1 MRHPLPYA
9 FARSSQLLLE
19 DDGQQLVLWHGP
31 APDVTALSEVLRKH
45 KVRHLLSLDA
55 TSLAQRIS
63 AAYAQGES
71 SAATVVSEVESDA
84 DLSRM
89 MQDLPAVEDLLETA
103 DDAPII
109 RMLNALLTQAG
120 GSKER
125 RPMTQ
130 FGLTHLCFRVDDVEA
145 VAAAVVEH
153 GGTVHENTRTTLA
166 DGVLD
171 FVYCSDPDG
180 VRLELMKTPS

>member
-1 MRHPLPYA
+1 M
-9 FARSSQLLLE
+9 S
-19 DDGQQLVLWHGP
+19 
-31 APDVTALSEVLRKH
+31 TALSHVGVCVSDVERSTRFYCEALGFEVAEAFDVGDEFGRLMELDSVQLRSQFL
-45 KVRHLLSLDA
+45 RREGLAIELLSF
-55 TSLAQRIS
+55 SVP
-63 AAYAQGES
+63 E
-71 SAATVVSEVESDA
+71 
-84 DLSRM
+84 
-89 MQDLPAVEDLLETA
+89 P
-103 DDAPII
+103 
-109 RMLNALLTQAG
+109 G

>member
-1 MRHPLPYA
+1 M
-9 FARSSQLLLE
+9 S
-19 DDGQQLVLWHGP
+19 
-31 APDVTALSEVLRKH
+31 TALSHVGVCVSDVERSTRFYCEALGFEAAEAFDVGDEFGRLMELDSVQLHSQFLR
-45 KVRHLLSLDA
+45 RDGQAIELLA
-55 TSLAQRIS
+55 FS
-63 AAYAQGES
+63 APE
-71 SAATVVSEVESDA
+71 
-84 DLSRM
+84 
-89 MQDLPAVEDLLETA
+89 P
-103 DDAPII
+103 
-109 RMLNALLTQAG
+109 G

>member
-1 MRHPLPYA
+1 M
-9 FARSSQLLLE
+9 S
-19 DDGQQLVLWHGP
+19 
-31 APDVTALSEVLRKH
+31 TALSHVGVCVSDVERSTRFYCEALGFEAAEAFDVGDEFGRLMELDSVQLHSQFLR
-45 KVRHLLSLDA
+45 RDGQAIELLA
-55 TSLAQRIS
+55 FS
-63 AAYAQGES
+63 APE
-71 SAATVVSEVESDA
+71 
-84 DLSRM
+84 
-89 MQDLPAVEDLLETA
+89 P
-103 DDAPII
+103 
-109 RMLNALLTQAG
+109 G

-145 VAAAVVEH
+145 VAAAVAEH
-153 GGTVHENTRTTLA
+153 GGTVHEHTRTTLA

>member
-1 MRHPLPYA
+1 MSTVLSHVGVCVSDVEASTRFYCEALGFDAAEAFDVGDEFGPLMELDGVQLH
-9 FARSSQLLLE
+9 SQFLRR
-19 DDGQQLVLWHGP
+19 DGQ
-31 APDVTALSEVLRKH
+31 AIE
-45 KVRHLLSLDA
+45 LLSFA
-55 TSLAQRIS
+55 TP
-63 AAYAQGES
+63 E
-71 SAATVVSEVESDA
+71 
-84 DLSRM
+84 
-89 MQDLPAVEDLLETA
+89 P
-103 DDAPII
+103 
-109 RMLNALLTQAG
+109 G
-120 GSKER
+120 GTKER